1 MAESLASDRRDE
13 IDRLVGFVRALRS
26 AGIRSATS
34 TDFIE
39 AVGLLDVGAR
49 EDVYRA
55 GRATLCD
62 DPAQLPVY
70 DRVFARWF
78 GETGVG
84 ERMNPMTVTVERPLG
99 LGADD
104 AASGDDGDAADAPAL
119 ASARERLAH
128 RDVAALDARERRELA
143 RAFAALPARPPQRR
157 GHRTAPSH
165 RGSIDLNRTA
175 REQLRRGGEPGPLLR
190 RERRPRPR
198 RVVWLIDVSGSMKPY
213 ADSYLRLAHRSFQSA
228 PRTTEVFTMGTRLTR
243 ITPALRLQDPDRAL
257 AAAGELVPDWSGGTR
272 LGDMLRAFGDR
283 WGRRGVARGAVVIIA
298 SDGWERGDA
307 QLLGEQVAQL
317 HRLAHRVVWANP
329 HRGKAGYEPIQSGI
343 AAALPSVDQLVA
355 GHSLATL
362 AEVLELAARA

>member
-1 MAESLASDRRDE
+1 MAESRVSDRRDE
-13 IDRLVGFVRALRS
+13 LDRLVGFVRALRA
-26 AGIRSATS
+26 AGIPSATA

-39 AVGLLDVGAR
+39 AVGLLDVGSRA
-49 EDVYRA
+49 DVYRA
-55 GRATLCD
+55 GRATLCE

-70 DRVFARWF
+70 DRVFTRWF

-84 ERMNPMTVTVERPLG
+84 GRMNAMTVTVERPFG
-99 LGADD
+99 FDAGDD
-104 AASGDDGDAADAPAL
+104 ATCDEDNVAEAAAL
-119 ASARERLAH
+119 ASVRERLAH
-128 RDVAALDARERRELA
+128 RDVAVLDARERRELA

-165 RGSIDLNRTA
+165 RGAIDVGRSA

-190 RERRPRPR
+190 HERRSRPR

-213 ADSYLRLAHRSFQSA
+213 ADSYLRLAHRSFQAA
-228 PRTTEVFTMGTRLTR
+228 PRTTEAFTMGTRLTR
-243 ITPALRLQDPDRAL
+243 ITPALRLKDPDRAL

-298 SDGWERGDA
+298 SDGWERGNA

-343 AAALPSVDQLVA
+343 AAVLPSVDDFVA

-362 AEVLELAARA
+362 AEVLDLAGRA